1 MAAYDTGYEDERFQ
15 HPVGQ
20 TLHCGVCMNVLKD
33 PVMCRRN
40 EHLYCRGCIT
50 PHLLNSQ
57 TCPTC
62 MDPLTVETL
71 SQAPRGIRSLLA
83 ELKIRCEF
91 YDRGCREFIEL
102 GDLER
107 HLGDCGFGPAVC
119 SNEGCRLEVN
129 RRDLLHHETAVCELR
144 RVQCHSCNDI
154 KQEIDTVKVSLA
166 AMDEKLGRLG
176 TKLEENVIAEV
187 ELIQEQLNK
196 QDESNLRL
204 EAEMKKCFNEITKLG
219 MVVKNLYEVQT
230 ERMRKGI
237 AEAGGMDKEPKVV
250 VIGGKSKNNEM
261 LKSVEMLNVSNKTWI
276 RLQQMN
282 LARMG
287 ASVFV
292 DKDQVVVNGGSV
304 SGVVTKVIET
314 LSLNA
319 LQGNQSLTW
328 KKSGSLPCEL
338 WGHCSLVYTGR
349 VIVIGGNDGENT
361 ISDRIVEISLVP
373 PYAGQL
379 LATMEPARWLH
390 GLAIFDDK
398 IVIVGGAQG
407 LLNEAI
413 LKTVLLYDLSKNECQ
428 DLAPLPYAVCEVAT
442 VKWGEDNIIILGGL
456 DCDNEVLNKVLL
468 YNIKS
473 QKSHELRDMK
483 YRRRGCVAALLRDT
497 VLVMGGKDEGGNI
510 LKSVESFRFD
520 RYSWQELPEMHEER
534 YLAAAVVW

>member
-15 HPVGQ
+15 HPVSQ

-62 MDPLTVETL
+62 MEPLTVETL

-102 GDLER
+102 GDLVR

-119 SNEGCRLEVN
+119 SNEGCRLDVN

-187 ELIQEQLNK
+187 ELVQEQLNK

-219 MVVKNLYEVQT
+219 KVVKNLYEVQT
-230 ERMRKGI
+230 KRMRKGI

-261 LKSVEMLNVSNKTWI
+261 LKSVEMLNVSNTTWI

-282 LARMG
+282 LAREG
-287 ASVFV
+287 ASVFF
-292 DKDQVVVNGGSV
+292 DKDEVVVNGGSV
-304 SGVVTKVIET
+304 TTKFIET

-338 WGHCSLVYTGR
+338 WGHCSLVYNER
-349 VIVIGGNDGENT
+349 VIIIGGIDCKST

-373 PYAGQL
+373 PYTSQL
-379 LATMEPARWLH
+379 LATMEHARWLH

-407 LLNEAI
+407 SSNGTI
-413 LKTVLLYDLSKNECQ
+413 LETVLLYDLSKNECQ

-456 DCDNEVLNKVLL
+456 HRDKEVLNKVLL

-473 QKSHELRDMK
+473 QKSHELPDMK
-483 YRRRGCVAALLRDT
+483 YRRRGCVAAVVRDT
-497 VLVMGGKDEGGNI
+497 VLVMGGRDEGGNI

-520 RYSWQELPEMHEER
+520 SYSWQELPEMHEER
-534 YLAAAVVW
+534 YLASAVVW

>member
-40 EHLYCRGCIT
+40 EHLYCRVCIT

-62 MDPLTVETL
+62 MEPLTVETL

-91 YDRGCREFIEL
+91 YERGCREFIEL

-129 RRDLLHHETAVCELR
+129 QRDLLHHETAVCELR

-166 AMDEKLGRLG
+166 AMDEKLGQLG
-176 TKLEENVIAEV
+176 TNGKMVEENVIAKV
-187 ELIQEQLNK
+187 ELVQERLNK

-219 MVVKNLYEVQT
+219 KVVKNLYEVQT

-237 AEAGGMDKEPKVV
+237 AKADKMDKEPKVV
-250 VIGGKSKNNEM
+250 IIGGESKSNEM
-261 LKSVEMLNVSNKTWI
+261 LKSVEMLNVSNTTWI

-282 LARMG
+282 LGRRG
-287 ASVFV
+287 ASAFV

-304 SGVVTKVIET
+304 TAKFIET
-314 LSLNA
+314 LSLSA

-338 WGHCSLVYTGR
+338 WGHCSLVYNGR
-349 VIVIGGNDGENT
+349 VIVIGGKDGENT
-361 ISDRIVEISLVP
+361 ISDRIVEVSLVP
-373 PYAGQL
+373 PYTGQL
-379 LATMEPARWLH
+379 LATMEHSRWLY
-390 GLAIFDDK
+390 GAAIFDDK

-407 LLNEAI
+407 SSNITI

-428 DLAPLPYAVCEVAT
+428 DLAPLPYAVGEVAT
-442 VKWGEDNIIILGGL
+442 VKWGDDNIVILGGL
-456 DCDNEVLNKVLL
+456 GCDNKVLNKVLL

-473 QKSHELRDMK
+473 QKSHELPDMK
-483 YRRRGCVAALLRDT
+483 YKRRGCVAALVRDT

-520 RYSWQELPEMHEER
+520 SYSWQELPEMHEER